1 MKYLFFFL
9 FFFSGIAWCQLM
21 DSVELTE
28 KLGPLNEEMA
38 KKEIL
43 QRAILKSIEKFS
55 PELGYKFEEF
65 DQKVQASFKLS
76 FQEYKEKK
84 IVEKFGTNYKKSL
97 SENEISSFFHTLESE
112 RGASFLRFTHYQDLL
127 RSHSFSFFKQ
137 DEKDTSVWKGKVQ
150 LDLDRIKLDKIL
162 RKFIRGEIKPFAKL
176 ILISEIDPS
185 QFEWTDLGVDNEK
198 SFLTPLNTTWLKWF
212 NDNLPSTV
220 EEVILCDATC
230 MNYFSKWTETQLDQL
245 SLPEEYNHSVFLK
258 INLQL
263 KRSAVMENLHEVT
276 YDWEGRALLLDPST
290 KRVLGSFTLPFET
303 RTFRQMEQ
311 KVLNSSL
318 ASSLYRAPLTALMQ
332 FNRKLEEKVGFNRAS
347 KLVIKGHRNLGD
359 VLLLTEMLKTR
370 GSSLGFEAVLDSF
383 SRDEANLL
391 CFYRGE
397 EKSFTDLLSSIKEVK
412 SSHGY
417 TLVNEFTGVH
427 HVIKF
432 VTE

>member
-1 MKYLFFFL
+1 
-9 FFFSGIAWCQLM
+9 
-21 DSVELTE
+21 
-28 KLGPLNEEMA
+28 
-38 KKEIL
+38 
-43 QRAILKSIEKFS
+43 
-55 PELGYKFEEF
+55 
-65 DQKVQASFKLS
+65 
-76 FQEYKEKK
+76 
-84 IVEKFGTNYKKSL
+84 
-97 SENEISSFFHTLESE
+97 
-112 RGASFLRFTHYQDLL
+112 
-127 RSHSFSFFKQ
+127 
-137 DEKDTSVWKGKVQ
+137 
-150 LDLDRIKLDKIL
+150 
-162 RKFIRGEIKPFAKL
+162 
-176 ILISEIDPS
+176 
-185 QFEWTDLGVDNEK
+185 
-198 SFLTPLNTTWLKWF
+198 
-212 NDNLPSTV
+212 
-220 EEVILCDATC
+220 
-230 MNYFSKWTETQLDQL
+230 MNYFSKWTETRLDQL

-263 KRSAVMENLHEVT
+263 KRSAVREDLQEVT

-290 KRVLGSFTLPFET
+290 KRVLGSFTLPFER

-383 SRDEANLL
+383 SRDEVNLL

-397 EKSFTDLLSSIKEVK
+397 EKSFTDLLSSIKELK